1 MLVSAVAQVGLDVN
15 LAANVSWRRD
25 CLQYVPGLGPRKARA
40 LMEAM
45 QVRRGGGWEGEGLG
59 QAEEQRR
66 SRGAAEPWREKGS
79 ELYLAPPYPSLHPL
93 SAPAQR
99 NGSRVESRNELYR
112 ELAVL
117 RKTVFRNCGPFL
129 RVSSAGLPQL
139 TNLEFRLLDATRV
152 HPESYRLVRG
162 ASRPGPMPWTEGRCS
177 RAPTRGAGSA

>member
-1 MLVSAVAQVGLDVN
+1 MSAVAQVGLDVN

-45 QVRRGGGWEGEGLG
+45 QVWDRGGGEGGQG
-59 QAEEQRR
+59 QAGEQGSSRKGQQNSEEE
-66 SRGAAEPWREKGS
+66 RGAGCI
-79 ELYLAPPYPSLHPL
+79 LHLLTPL

-117 RKTVFRNCGPFL
+117 RKTVFRTCGPFL

-162 ASRPGPMPWTEGRCS
+162 WGWQGEGG
-177 RAPTRGAGSA
+177 GAGAS

>member
-1 MLVSAVAQVGLDVN
+1 MRAAV
-15 LAANVSWRRD
+15 
-25 CLQYVPGLGPRKARA
+25 RA
-40 LMEAM
+40 
-45 QVRRGGGWEGEGLG
+45 V
-59 QAEEQRR
+59 EQRR
-66 SRGAAEPWREKGS
+66 GYRAL
-79 ELYLAPPYPSLHPL
+79 LYLAPPHRSLFSFSPHP
-93 SAPAQR
+93 QR

-162 ASRPGPMPWTEGRCS
+162 DGCL
-177 RAPTRGAGSA
+177 